1 MTRPQ
6 LARLA
11 PSIRRR
17 ITIVDV
23 NGIAVRIDERKLQ
36 ATSPLPWR
44 SQNGNAGLN
53 QGIVNHLAVSCLE
66 PDGGSRNRT
75 GNAVQVHAGRC
86 LDQPERDGIGQEADS
101 RWEDFRIAPEAK
113 LLLIELC

>member
-6 LARLA
+6 LARLV

-36 ATSPLPWR
+36 ATSSPSWR

-53 QGIVNHLAVSCLE
+53 QGIVNHLAVSRLE
-66 PDGGSRNRT
+66 PDGGGRDRT
-75 GNAVQVHAGRC
+75 GNAVQIHAWRC
-86 LDQPERDGIGQEADS
+86 LDQPKGDGIGKEADS
-101 RWEDFRIAPEAK
+101 RAIS
-113 LLLIELC
+113 L